1 MRVKF
6 SDRVRELGN
15 IVAPYLDEWAQL
27 NPNAPE
33 NIKKLYKEYIDLA
46 NKEYE
51 EASL

>member
-6 SDRVRELGN
+6 SDKVHELGN
-15 IVAPYLDEWAQL
+15 IIAPYLDEWAQL
-27 NPNAPE
+27 KPDTPE

-51 EASL
+51 DASL

>member
-6 SDRVRELGN
+6 SDKVHDLGN
-15 IVAPYLDEWAQL
+15 IIALYLDEWGQL
-27 NPNAPE
+27 KQNAPE

-51 EASL
+51 DASL